1 MAASV
6 AVLAVQ
12 HDIAAT
18 MVDGGVPNDFPRGPD
33 ASGNQPAMNEREDR
47 SGGEAGT
54 GRDGRLALAFVYCG
68 ALAAFI
74 ALSRYMLVA
83 RDTVVTL
90 RNNVLFET
98 DTSVRLRYLA
108 DAGAEAVGRL
118 ELAQHPALFYVWRP
132 IGRLLS
138 IVLTPL
144 LPAGEGRVLA
154 AQLLVCGFAATA
166 ATFLFNVARR
176 WRAGTVRAL
185 LVTAVFV
192 LATSSVLLV
201 VPEHWAMASA
211 LMLACF
217 AGVSAAGPLSV
228 WRGVWL
234 ALLAGLI
241 TLTTVTNAIFAT
253 LVGMTHLRRAG
264 WKRAERA
271 AWVAIGLAG
280 IAGLAVIVPRLVGT
294 RAVAGFFNFRLWQAP
309 IDAAVYTVF
318 ALVGSITGPVPR
330 TSVERE
336 HIVLSYEPISFALYS
351 PVQWAGVIAWAV
363 LLGFCIWQGL
373 RTAETRGWSAWLLAW
388 IAFNVLFHN
397 IWGDEFF
404 LYSPHYVWALIVV
417 VAISARRI
425 PVPVLATAVALITTA
440 QIYAFWTI
448 GQLARTPV

>member
-1 MAASV
+1 
-6 AVLAVQ
+6 
-12 HDIAAT
+12 
-18 MVDGGVPNDFPRGPD
+18 
-33 ASGNQPAMNEREDR
+33 MNEREDR

-54 GRDGRLALAFVYCG
+54 GRDGRLAVLLVYCA

-132 IGRLLS
+132 IGRMIS

-154 AQLLVCGFAATA
+154 AQLLVCGFAAGA
-166 ATFLFNVARR
+166 ATVLFVLALR
-176 WRAGTVRAL
+176 WRAGMARAV

-211 LMLACF
+211 LMVACF
-217 AGVSAAGPLSV
+217 AGVSAAVPLSV
-228 WRGVWL
+228 LRGLWL
-234 ALLAGLI
+234 GLLAILI
-241 TLTTVTNAIFAT
+241 TLTTVTNAMFAT
-253 LVGMTHLRRAG
+253 LVGMTYLRRAG
-264 WKRAERA
+264 WQRLERA
-271 AWVAIGLAG
+271 AWLAIGLAG
-280 IAGLAVIVPRLVGT
+280 IAGLALIVPRLVGM

-309 IDAAVYTVF
+309 LDAAVYTVF
-318 ALVGSITGPVPR
+318 AFVGSITGPLPH

-336 HIVLSYEPISFALYS
+336 HIVLSYEPISFSLYS
-351 PVQWAGVIAWAV
+351 PVQWPGVIAWTL
-363 LLGFCIWQGL
+363 LLGFCIWRGL
-373 RTAETRGWSAWLLAW
+373 RAADTRGWTAWLLAW
-388 IAFNVLFHN
+388 VAFNVLFHN

-404 LYSPHYVWALIVV
+404 LYSPHWVWAL
-417 VAISARRI
+417 VAIVALNARRI
-425 PVPVLATAVALITTA
+425 SVPILATAVALIAAT
-440 QIYAFWTI
+440 QLYAFWII
-448 GQLARTPV
+448 GQLARTPI